1 MNWHSQGGVSYLPAG
16 FDATVSDSKD
26 MVFRNILPF
35 GPRVKLL
42 IDILVMPVLEPVQKL
57 VRHSII
63 KCFGVDISPYILLII
78 LSYFGNICE
87 YLQR

>member
-1 MNWHSQGGVSYLPAG
+1 MIAFTAYCLSIFSIVLEAIVLLY
-16 FDATVSDSKD
+16 
-26 MVFRNILPF
+26 MFRNILPF
-35 GPRVKLL
+35 GPCVKLL

>member
-1 MNWHSQGGVSYLPAG
+1 MIAFTAYCLSIFSIVLEVIVLLY
-16 FDATVSDSKD
+16 
-26 MVFRNILPF
+26 MFRNILPF

>member
-1 MNWHSQGGVSYLPAG
+1 MIAFTAYCLSIFAIVLEAIVLLY
-16 FDATVSDSKD
+16 
-26 MVFRNILPF
+26 MFRNILPF